1 MSPGGDMMFQIVPVF
16 IGIIFVIVIS
26 FILFSVIKGVGEWS
40 KNNQSPTLN
49 VRAKVLA
56 KRTAVRGGG
65 ETRAYSQYFVTFEVE
80 SGDRMELKVK
90 DNEFGML
97 VEGDQGELTF
107 QGSRYPW
114 IRPSLSGNSHVK

>member
-16 IGIIFVIVIS
+16 IGLIFVIVIS

-80 SGDRMELKVK
+80 SGDRMELKIMSLGCLWK
-90 DNEFGML
+90 E
-97 VEGDQGELTF
+97 
-107 QGSRYPW
+107 
-114 IRPSLSGNSHVK
+114 IRGN

>member
-80 SGDRMELKVK
+80 SGDRVELKVK

-97 VEGDQGELTF
+97 VEGDLGELTF
-107 QGSRYPW
+107 QGSRYLGFV
-114 IRPSLSGNSHVK
+114 RHSQEVHM

>member
-26 FILFSVIKGVGEWS
+26 LILFSVIKGVGEWS

-107 QGSRYPW
+107 QGSRYLGFVRHFQE
-114 IRPSLSGNSHVK
+114 IHM

>member
-16 IGIIFVIVIS
+16 IGIVFVIVIS

-107 QGSRYPW
+107 QGSRYLGFVRHFQE
-114 IRPSLSGNSHVK
+114 IHM

>member
-1 MSPGGDMMFQIVPVF
+1 MSQGGDMIFQIVPVF

-40 KNNQSPTLN
+40 KNNQSPTLI

-107 QGSRYPW
+107 QDSRYLGFVRHFQE
-114 IRPSLSGNSHVK
+114 IHM

>member
-1 MSPGGDMMFQIVPVF
+1 MSPGGNMMFQIVPVF
-16 IGIIFVIVIS
+16 IGIVFVIVIS

-107 QGSRYPW
+107 QGSRYLGFVRHFQE
-114 IRPSLSGNSHVK
+114 IHM

>member
-40 KNNQSPTLN
+40 KNNQSHTLN

-107 QGSRYPW
+107 QGSRYLGFVRHFQE
-114 IRPSLSGNSHVK
+114 IHM